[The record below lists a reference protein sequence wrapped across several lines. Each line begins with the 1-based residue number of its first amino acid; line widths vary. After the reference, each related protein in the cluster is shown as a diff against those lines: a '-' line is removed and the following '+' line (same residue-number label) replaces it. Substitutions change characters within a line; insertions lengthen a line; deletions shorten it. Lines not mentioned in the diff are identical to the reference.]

1 MAPAVDTLSRY
12 ARAMTTHDPRIP
24 LISNADGRVVHD
36 GRDVLARLVSQVS
49 RPVRW
54 DLCMQAMGDLGVTA
68 VIEIPPAGT
77 LTGLIKRALPGVETL
92 ALKTPDDL
100 PQAWRLI
107 NEHGKPANLEN
118 QPTWRLLVAPIKG
131 IFRRTTDARTGDD
144 LTAGETAGTV
154 DTLRDSIEVV
164 APHGG
169 TVVEWLVEDG
179 DPVAPGQP
187 IVRLHPIG
195 QDSHA

>member
-1 MAPAVDTLSRY
+1 
-12 ARAMTTHDPRIP
+12 MTTHDPRIP

-36 GRDVLARLVSQVS
+36 GRDVLKRLVTQVS
-49 RPVRW
+49 NPVRW
-54 DLCMQAMGDLGVTA
+54 DLCMAAMADLGVTA

-77 LTGLIKRALPGVETL
+77 LTGLVKRALPGVETL

-100 PQAWRLI
+100 PAAWKLI
-107 NEHGKPANLEN
+107 NEHGRPANMEN

-131 IFRRTTDARTGDD
+131 TFRLGTDALPGDEVPSNA
-144 LTAGETAGTV
+144 TVGTV
-154 DTLRDSIEVV
+154 ETLRDTIPVV

-187 IVRLHPIG
+187 IVRLHPIA
-195 QDSHA
+195 QEAHA